1 MSPMIDPEPMNATK
15 PLAVVTGACGRL
27 GTVLVNAFLTAGY
40 RVVGLDRIVSKTLP
54 VPILPFSA
62 EDEQS
67 VEEAF
72 RRVGREYGVPAV
84 VIHAVGTWAMKP
96 FVDTALSDWNR
107 VMDINLTS
115 TFLVFREAVRLMQG
129 ADGPASGRLIGIASK
144 QGSLRGV
151 AEQAAYSASKA
162 GVQRLVE
169 SLSAEMSGTGITVHA
184 IAPSMI
190 LFDGDK
196 GQGVAA
202 EDIAAQCLHLATE
215 AGASLNGT
223 TLLAFGE

>member
-1 MSPMIDPEPMNATK
+1 MSYPEPMNAAR

-27 GTVLVNAFLTAGY
+27 GTVLVDAFLTAGY
-40 RVVGLDRIVSKTLP
+40 RVIGLDRIVSEAISVP
-54 VPILPFSA
+54 VLPFSA
-62 EDEQS
+62 HDEQS
-67 VEEAF
+67 VEDAF
-72 RRVGREYGVPAV
+72 RRVWTEYGVPAV
-84 VIHAVGTWAMKP
+84 VVHAIGTWAMKP
-96 FVDTALSDWNR
+96 FAETALSDWNR
-107 VMDINLTS
+107 VMEINLTS

-129 ADGPASGRLIGIASK
+129 ADEPSSGRLIGITSK

-184 IAPSMI
+184 VAPSMI
-190 LFDGDK
+190 LFDGGD

-202 EDIAAQCLHLATE
+202 EDIAAHCLHLATE